1 MAQHTKCLTNQKQA
15 HIIVLC
21 RKGFINIRAVPEE
34 AELAKQEK
42 CEFVPFLSPQEV
54 IIKNGRIGGMKFFR

>member
-1 MAQHTKCLTNQKQA
+1 MTNQEQDNK
-15 HIIVLC
+15 IVIC

-54 IIKNGRIGGMKFFR
+54 IMKNGRIGGMKFFRY